1 MDVQKQQF
9 QNALHHEKAVLQ
21 ELESKYNELQ
31 RMYENRPSR
40 QEDLDKINELDS
52 ELEEREENY
61 RKLWDEMNFYKLE
74 LHNREMN
81 YNKMF
86 GANPTV
92 GTVDP
97 TGGGSSPRGSGD
109 QDGGGTHSPGG
120 LGPTGRQRQL
130 RYHSLLSQYGDVAE
144 GSFLCHEGE
153 EEDEEAAAAAAG
165 GQQPQQQGPRSP
177 TRKRLT
183 KAELDML

>member
-1 MDVQKQQF
+1 M
-9 QNALHHEKAVLQ
+9 Q
-21 ELESKYNELQ
+21 ELESKYTELQ

-40 QEDLDKINELDS
+40 EEDLQKIHELDA

-97 TGGGSSPRGSGD
+97 TAVNQKSKPGVARRGSSNSM
-109 QDGGGTHSPGG
+109 QGG
-120 LGPTGRQRQL
+120 R
-130 RYHSLLSQYGDVAE
+130 
-144 GSFLCHEGE
+144 
-153 EEDEEAAAAAAG
+153 
-165 GQQPQQQGPRSP
+165 
-177 TRKRLT
+177 
-183 KAELDML
+183 